1 MPMTCIPACI
11 IESKKRSLSSLGI
24 ARSELKVHSCTIR
37 QRIRYGTRIRYA
49 YRTAIGFGL
58 PYRYTSIR
66 LPAARLPP
74 YPVWMQLTAWLVSC
88 QDECTV
94 HS

>member
-1 MPMTCIPACI
+1 MRATPKQIWIGTFQIQ
-11 IESKKRSLSSLGI
+11 SQKHWQKHNH
-24 ARSELKVHSCTIR
+24 HSCTIR